1 MLKRQQLATIIR
13 RIPKL
18 MLIPYYIY
26 RFFQPKYSVGVVGV
40 VINEQREILLVEHVF
55 HPKLPWGLPGGW
67 IGFNEDP
74 SEAVVRELSEELDL
88 TVDIDHLLLM
98 RCTQYNHLDVAY
110 LCQTQSKIGIVS
122 YELLR
127 YDWFSQ
133 ENLPRLHKFHYEAIN
148 KAFMYWDKQG

>member
-1 MLKRQQLATIIR
+1 MRKRQQLATIIR

-26 RFFQPKYSVGVVGV
+26 RFFQPKYSVGVVGI

-67 IGFNEDP
+67 IGLNEDP
-74 SEAVVRELSEELDL
+74 SEAVVREFAEELDL
-88 TVDIDHLLLM
+88 TVAIDHLLLM
-98 RCTQYNHLDVAY
+98 RRTQYNHLDVAY
-110 LCQTQSKIGIVS
+110 LCQAQSNIGTVS

-133 ENLPRLHKFHYEAIN
+133 DKLPSLHTFHTDAIK
-148 KAFMYWDKQG
+148 KAFSYWDNQR

>member
-1 MLKRQQLATIIR
+1 MLKRQQVANIVR

-18 MLIPYYIY
+18 MLIPYYTY

-55 HPKLPWGLPGGW
+55 HPRLPWGLPGGW

-74 SEAVVRELSEELDL
+74 SEAVVREFAEELDL
-88 TVDIDHLLLM
+88 TVHIKNLLLM
-98 RCTQYNHLDVAY
+98 RRTQYNHLDVAY
-110 LCQTQSKIGIVS
+110 LCQAQSDIGAVS

-127 YDWFSQ
+127 YNWFSQ
-133 ENLPRLHKFHYEAIN
+133 DNLPRLHSFHYEAVK
-148 KAFMYWDKQG
+148 KAFLYWDKEL